1 MNTTAVAV
9 VLIFVFSV
17 FSGFGG
23 GNHGYK
29 QPSGPVFPVD
39 KGNYSTPLVGEP
51 APGFAGAGED
61 AKPAIKRH
69 IAKYRSPGEAA
80 EIADSIMKHAKTY
93 DMNPKLVAAL
103 MTRESKFNPHALSSS
118 GAIGLGQLLPS
129 TAKGLNL
136 DNPYD
141 IDQNAKGTVR
151 YFKSLI
157 DRFNG
162 QVSNAIA
169 AYLEGP
175 NAVMRNGGY
184 SDHTRSYV
192 QDILTIYQGI

>member
-1 MNTTAVAV
+1 MNTTAAAV
-9 VLIFVFSV
+9 ILLFVISI

-23 GNHGYK
+23 NKGYK
-29 QPSGPVFPVD
+29 QPAGPVFPVD
-39 KGNYSTPLVGEP
+39 KTISQPAMVGEP
-51 APGFAGAGED
+51 APGFAGGGEN
-61 AKPAIKRH
+61 AKPAIQKH
-69 IAKYRSPGEAA
+69 IARYRSPDEAA
-80 EIADSIMKHAKTY
+80 VIADSIMRHSQTY
-93 DMNPKLVAAL
+93 DLNPKLVAAL
-103 MTRESKFNPHALSSS
+103 MARESKFNPHALSSS

-136 DNPYD
+136 DDPYD

-151 YFKSLI
+151 YIKSLV

-184 SDHTRSYV
+184 SDHTRGYV
-192 QDILTIYQGI
+192 QDILSIYQGI

>member
-1 MNTTAVAV
+1 MNTTAIAV

-23 GNHGYK
+23 NKGYK

-39 KGNYSTPLVGEP
+39 KGNYSTVLVGEP
-51 APGFAGAGED
+51 APGFAAGGEE

-69 IAKYRSPGEAA
+69 IAKYRSPAEAA
-80 EIADSIMKHAKTY
+80 EISDCIMKHSKTY

-103 MTRESKFNPHALSSS
+103 MTRESKFNPRALSSS

-129 TAKGLNL
+129 TAKGLGL

-151 YFKSLI
+151 YIKSMI
-157 DRFNG
+157 ERFNG

-184 SDHTRSYV
+184 TDHTRSYV
-192 QDILTIYQGI
+192 QDILKIYQGI

>member
-1 MNTTAVAV
+1 
-9 VLIFVFSV
+9 
-17 FSGFGG
+17 
-23 GNHGYK
+23 
-29 QPSGPVFPVD
+29 
-39 KGNYSTPLVGEP
+39 
-51 APGFAGAGED
+51 
-61 AKPAIKRH
+61 
-69 IAKYRSPGEAA
+69 
-80 EIADSIMKHAKTY
+80 
-93 DMNPKLVAAL
+93 MNPKLVAAL
-103 MTRESKFNPHALSSS
+103 MTRESKFNPRARSSS

-136 DNPYD
+136 DDPYD

-169 AYLEGP
+169 GYLEGP

-184 SDHTRSYV
+184 SDHTRGYV
-192 QDILTIYQGI
+192 QDILAIYQGM

>member
-1 MNTTAVAV
+1 MNTTTVAV
-9 VLIFVFSV
+9 ILIFVFSV
-17 FSGFGG
+17 FSGFG
-23 GNHGYK
+23 NNKGYK
-29 QPSGPVFPVD
+29 QPTGPVFPVD
-39 KGNYSTPLVGEP
+39 KANYQTVLAGEP
-51 APGFAGAGED
+51 APGFAGGGEN
-61 AKPAIKRH
+61 AKPAIQKH
-69 IAKYRSPGEAA
+69 IAKYRPPDEAVQ
-80 EIADSIMKHAKTY
+80 IADSIMHYAQTY
-93 DMNPKLVAAL
+93 DLNPKLVAAL
-103 MTRESKFNPHALSSS
+103 ITRESKFNPHAVSSS

-129 TAKGLNL
+129 TAKGLGVANA
-136 DNPYD
+136 YD

-151 YFKSLI
+151 YFKSMI
-157 DRFNG
+157 ERFNG